1 MPNLIVFFRWRG
13 RNATTNRE
21 LNPKTLTSGL
31 DDFPRASHPSEDER
45 HVDLR
50 CWMALASKLMG
61 DIAQVIGRDKDAV
74 SQFLPALRD
83 GLLGQIQD
91 LLLLLLSSFFFLLSS
106 FFRDICIKSSITLV
120 LSNRFDSNNFWNNP
134 LSHAHS
140 YDSATVI
147 MTQFK
152 SSLIT

>member
-1 MPNLIVFFRWRG
+1 MAAIRR
-13 RNATTNRE
+13 R
-21 LNPKTLTSGL
+21 TLTAEKQEVKWIDGM
-31 DDFPRASHPSEDER
+31 E
-45 HVDLR
+45 V
-50 CWMALASKLMG
+50 
-61 DIAQVIGRDKDAV
+61 GRF
-74 SQFLPALRD
+74 SFLPALRD

-91 LLLLLLSSFFFLLSS
+91 LLLLLLLLLSS
-106 FFRDICIKSSITLV
+106 FFRDIFIKSSITLV
-120 LSNRFDSNNFWNNP
+120 LSNRFDTNNFWNNP